1 MPPDKPPYCPF
12 TPTDKQQLFLNCET
26 KEVFF
31 GGAAGGGKSVAL
43 LMAALKYVEQ
53 PGYAALIL
61 RKDLP
66 RLELSGGLIPLSH
79 EWFSQYADKGVR
91 WNAARRTWTF
101 PTGQPQ
107 AATITFGYMSRPLD
121 KYRYASSEFQY
132 IAFDEVSDFIEED
145 YLFLFS
151 RLRRRNNHPAA
162 ILRVRS
168 ASNPGGVGRLWIKQR
183 FIDGAVE
190 SSRSPLMLEKDG
202 RNYIPARIADN
213 THLDAA
219 EYLQSL
225 SHLPPVERE
234 QLTNGDWEIQAD
246 GTFKQAWLRHYVWT
260 PPSGE
265 HPGQIDLLDAG
276 GQPLATIADD
286 ARSLYRFVTIDPAS
300 TSAEAARAKRR
311 SREPSWSVLQVW
323 DQPRA
328 PQRAHFLVLRHQ
340 VRKLLGFTDLA
351 KEIRALAREWSPQVT
366 YVENETLGKAIVD
379 HLDEHLEIV
388 SIPTGGKKK
397 YDRSIPLQSKME
409 QGEVFLPRDNNSF
422 RHAFEAELLAW
433 TGDERQPAD
442 QIDAAAYAASVAR
455 QKCGS
460 PIKCL

>member
-1 MPPDKPPYCPF
+1 MSPDKPPYCPF
-12 TPTDKQQLFLNCET
+12 TPTDKQWLFLRCET
-26 KEVFF
+26 KEAFF

-43 LMAALKYVEQ
+43 LMAALKYVKE

-66 RLELSGGLIPLSH
+66 RLELPGGLIPLSH

-101 PTGQPQ
+101 PTGQPRD
-107 AATITFGYMSRPLD
+107 ATITFGYLSRPLD

-132 IAFDEVSDFIEED
+132 IAFDEVSDFVEED

-151 RLRRRNNHPAA
+151 RLRKRSGGPNAK
-162 ILRVRS
+162 LRVRS

-183 FIDGAVE
+183 FIDDAVPDPE
-190 SSRSPLMLEKDG
+190 SPRQFKKDD
-202 RNYIPARIADN
+202 RVYIPSRMADN
-213 THLDAA
+213 EYLDAA

-225 SHLPPVERE
+225 RHLPPIERE
-234 QLTNGDWEIQAD
+234 QLMNGDWNIQAD
-246 GTFKQAWLRHYVWT
+246 GVFKEEWLRYYVLT
-260 PPSGE
+260 PPRGE
-265 HPGQIDLLDAG
+265 HPGQIDLLDSG
-276 GQPLATIADD
+276 GHSLATIPDHEH
-286 ARSLYRFVTIDPAS
+286 ARRRFVTIDPAS

-311 SREPSWSVLQVW
+311 GREPSWSVLQVW
-323 DQPRA
+323 DQPRS
-328 PQRAHFLVLRHQ
+328 PERAHFLVLRHQ

-351 KEIRALAREWSPQVT
+351 KEIQALARDWSPQVI
-366 YVENETLGKAIVD
+366 YIENEAVGKAIIDYLKVY
-379 HLDEHLEIV
+379 LPIV
-388 SIPTGGKKK
+388 SIPTGGKTK

-422 RHAFEAELLAW
+422 RQEFEAELLAW

-442 QIDAAAYAASVAR
+442 QIDAAAYAAIIA
-455 QKCGS
+455 QAKCGAA
-460 PIKCL
+460 IKCL